1 MIRLIDAKK
10 YYGKD
15 SEKVKALNGVN
26 LQIEMGDMIAI
37 MGTSGSG
44 KTTLL
49 NIIGGMDRLTSGE
62 FWFQDQNITP
72 LQGRELHGYRK
83 KNISFVFQNFLLID
97 RYTVYENIE
106 IPLLA
111 RKIGN
116 RKKRIARYLEYLG
129 IADIANKKVTKI
141 SGGQQQRCAI
151 ARALVADT
159 PIILADEPT
168 GALDQNTS
176 REIMKLLKKIN
187 QESGKTVVIVTHDN
201 EVAGYCNQ
209 TYRLQDGRIKDEKTN
224 Q

>member
-10 YYGKD
+10 YYGK
-15 SEKVKALNGVN
+15 ELQRVKALDGVN
-26 LQIEMGDMIAI
+26 LQIEKGDMIAI
-37 MGTSGSG
+37 MGASGSG

-49 NIIGGMDRLTSGE
+49 NMIGGMDQLTEGE
-62 FWFQDQNITP
+62 LWYQDQNIAQ
-72 LQGRELHGYRK
+72 LKGRKLHDYRK

-111 RKIGN
+111 RKIKN
-116 RKKRIARYLEYLG
+116 RKEMITQYLEYLN

-159 PIILADEPT
+159 SIILADEPT

-187 QESGKTVVIVTHDN
+187 QDSGKTIIIVTHDN
-201 EVAGYCNQ
+201 EMAEYCNHIHH
-209 TYRLQDGRIKDEKTN
+209 LQDGRIQNEKTI

>member
-1 MIRLIDAKK
+1 MIRLVDAKK
-10 YYGKD
+10 YYGK
-15 SEKVKALNGVN
+15 EPQRVKALNGVN
-26 LQIEMGDMIAI
+26 LQIDEGDMIAI

-49 NIIGGMDRLTSGE
+49 NILGGMDQLTEGE
-62 FWFQDQNITP
+62 YWYHEHNITQ
-72 LQGRELHGYRK
+72 LKNRKLHDYRK
-83 KNISFVFQNFLLID
+83 KNVSFVFQNFALID

-111 RKIGN
+111 RKIRN
-116 RKKRIARYLEYLG
+116 RKKIITEYLEYLN
-129 IADIANKKVTKI
+129 IQDIANKKVTKI
-141 SGGQQQRCAI
+141 PGGQQQRCAI

-159 PIILADEPT
+159 SIILADEPT

-187 QESGKTVVIVTHDN
+187 QESGKTIVIVTHDH
-201 EVAGYCNQ
+201 EVAGYCGQ
-209 TYRLQDGRIKDEKTN
+209 TYQLQDGMIQNEEAN